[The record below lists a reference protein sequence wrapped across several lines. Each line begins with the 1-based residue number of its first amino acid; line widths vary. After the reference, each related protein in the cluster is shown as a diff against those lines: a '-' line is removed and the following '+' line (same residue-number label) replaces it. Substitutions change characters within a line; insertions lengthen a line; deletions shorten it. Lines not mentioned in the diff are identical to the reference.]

1 MITLQ
6 PDHVVRAEPPHRDA
20 TPNNHPVN
28 PEGKTPLPRETKKR
42 RSAAF
47 VLVPVALAIIGWVG
61 WHVLGP
67 AKAADPHDPAAVPGP
82 VPVGV
87 QTVTS
92 RKLRL
97 WNDFSGRLRAVDS
110 AEIRPEVSGR
120 ITEVRFQDGQSVRA
134 GDILVV
140 IDPRIYE
147 AAVARAEARIAAARA
162 TLQLTSSNE
171 TRDTALLKT
180 KAISQREFDQTDSAN
195 NSASAELLTAQ
206 ADLKTAQVDVDHA
219 YVKAPI
225 SGRVSRAE
233 LTVGNLVQSGAGAP
247 LLLSIVSENGIYADF
262 EVDEQTY
269 LETIRDAANG
279 NAQEAKI
286 PVEIVTPGVAGRT
299 YKGFVQN
306 FDNRLDPA
314 SGTIRA
320 RAKFPNTDASLVPG
334 MFVSV
339 RLASSRERDL
349 LVISDRA
356 IGYDQSKKYVYVV
369 SPANK
374 VAYREVELGHE
385 LGGERVVLKG
395 LAPGERVVVDGLQRV
410 RADAVVLPK
419 EVPPASSAATDTVS
433 QTAEA
438 GNTTQPAESIP

>member
-1 MITLQ
+1 MTTLQ
-6 PDHVVRAEPPHRDA
+6 PNNVAQSELPPRAALSDGHPIDRE
-20 TPNNHPVN
+20 NHGQSF
-28 PEGKTPLPRETKKR
+28 PESKKR
-42 RSAAF
+42 RSSL
-47 VLVPVALAIIGWVG
+47 VLVPVALA
-61 WHVLGP
+61 VLGWIAWHFLGQSKIAGAP
-67 AKAADPHDPAAVPGP
+67 DPAAAAAAP

-92 RKLRL
+92 QKRRL

-120 ITEVRFQDGQSVRA
+120 ITEVRFRDGQSVKA

-140 IDPRIYE
+140 IDPRVYE
-147 AAVARAEARIAAARA
+147 AAVARAEARIAAAKA

-171 TRDTALLKT
+171 TRDSALLKT
-180 KAISQREFDQTDSAN
+180 RAISQREFDQTDSAN
-195 NSASAELLTAQ
+195 NSADAELLTAQ

-233 LTVGNLVQSGAGAP
+233 LTVGNLVQSGMGAP
-247 LLLSIVSENGIYADF
+247 LLLSIVSENAIYADF

-269 LETIRDAANG
+269 LATIRDAASG
-279 NAQEAKI
+279 NAQEALI
-286 PVEIVTPGVAGRT
+286 PVEIVTPGDGGRT

-306 FDNRLDPA
+306 FDNRLDPS

-320 RAKFPNTDASLVPG
+320 RAKFPNVDGALVPG

-339 RLASSRERDL
+339 RLASSRVRDL
-349 LVISDRA
+349 LVIPDRA
-356 IGYDQSKKYVYVV
+356 IGFDQSKTFVFVV

-374 VAYREVELGHE
+374 VFYREVELGRE
-385 LGGERVVLKG
+385 LGGRRVVLQG
-395 LAPGERVVVDGLQRV
+395 LTAGERVIVDGIQRV
-410 RADAVVLPK
+410 RAEAPVVPT
-419 EVPPASSAATDTVS
+419 EVAPVTPETAQANSTAQPGESAR
-433 QTAEA
+433 
-438 GNTTQPAESIP
+438 

>member
-1 MITLQ
+1 MNTL
-6 PDHVVRAEPPHRDA
+6 PSNDTLHAEFSHRA
-20 TPNNHPVN
+20 TM
-28 PEGKTPLPRETKKR
+28 PEAPSFNGDSKMTLPRPKNR

-47 VLVPVALAIIGWVG
+47 VWGLVVLAVIAWTG
-61 WHVLGP
+61 WHFFGG
-67 AKAADPHDPAAVPGP
+67 AKVADSHDTAAAAGP
-82 VPVGV
+82 VPVGM

-92 RKLRL
+92 QTLRL

-120 ITEVRFQDGQSVRA
+120 ITEVRFQDGQSVKA
-134 GDILVV
+134 GDVLMV

-147 AAVARAEARIAAARA
+147 AAVARAQARIAAAKA

-171 TRDTALLKT
+171 TRDAALLKT
-180 KAISQREFDQTDSAN
+180 RAISQREFDQTDSAN
-195 NSASAELLTAQ
+195 NSANAELLTAE

-233 LTVGNLVQSGAGAP
+233 LTAGNLVQSGAGAP
-247 LLLSIVSENGIYADF
+247 LLLSIVSESGIYADF

-269 LETIRDAANG
+269 LETIRDTANG

-286 PVEIVTPGVAGRT
+286 PVEVVTPGDAGRT

-314 SGTIRA
+314 SGTIRV
-320 RAKFPNTDASLVPG
+320 RAKFPNTDGTLVPG

-349 LVISDRA
+349 LVIADRA

-385 LGGERVVLKG
+385 LGGQRVVLKG
-395 LAPGERVVVDGLQRV
+395 LAPGERIVVDGLQRV
-410 RADAVVLPK
+410 RPDAAVAPK
-419 EVPPASSAATDTVS
+419 EVAPVAPVATENIS
-433 QTAEA
+433 QADLTA
-438 GNTTQPAESIP
+438 QPAEKIP

>member
-1 MITLQ
+1 MTTLDTHSNPVKSQ
-6 PDHVVRAEPPHRDA
+6 RHNGIPDAHPPEHDGETFPLAE
-20 TPNNHPVN
+20 
-28 PEGKTPLPRETKKR
+28 KKKR
-42 RSAAF
+42 QHTGAVSLLA
-47 VLVPVALAIIGWVG
+47 ALAIAGW
-61 WHVLGP
+61 
-67 AKAADPHDPAAVPGP
+67 AAAHFLSHTGGAGTVEAAVVAPA

-92 RKLRL
+92 QKLRL

-120 ITEVRFQDGQSVRA
+120 INEVRFQDGQSVKA

-147 AAVARAEARIAAARA
+147 AAVSRAEARIAAAKA
-162 TLQLTSSNE
+162 TLQLTTSNE
-171 TRDTALLKT
+171 IRDSSLLKT
-180 KAISQREFDQTDSAN
+180 RAISQREFDQTDSAN
-195 NSASAELLTAQ
+195 NAANAELLTAE

-225 SGRVSRAE
+225 PGRVSRAE
-233 LTVGNLVQSGAGAP
+233 LTVGNLVQSGMGAP
-247 LLLSIVSENGIYADF
+247 LLTSIVSENAIYADF

-269 LETIRDAANG
+269 METIRDAADG

-286 PVEIVTPGVAGRT
+286 PVELVTPGEEGRT

-306 FDNRLDPA
+306 FDNRIDLT

-320 RAKFPNTDASLVPG
+320 RAKFPNVGGSLVPG

-349 LVISDRA
+349 VVIPDRA
-356 IGYDQSKKYVYVV
+356 IGFDQSKQFVFVV
-369 SPANK
+369 SRENK
-374 VAYREVELGHE
+374 AEYRLVELGHE
-385 LGGERVVLKG
+385 LGGQRVVLKG
-395 LAPGERVVVDGLQRV
+395 LTPGERIIVDGIQRV
-410 RADAVVLPK
+410 RADAPVVPSEVTPPADASQPK
-419 EVPPASSAATDTVS
+419 EDAR
-433 QTAEA
+433 
-438 GNTTQPAESIP
+438 

>member
-6 PDHVVRAEPPHRDA
+6 SNAAPHAESSHRSA
-20 TPNNHPVN
+20 TP
-28 PEGKTPLPRETKKR
+28 EGHLFNGENKTPLPNPKKR
-42 RSAAF
+42 RFAAF
-47 VLVPVALAIIGWVG
+47 VLALVAVAATAWIGWHFFGQATVTTPHG
-61 WHVLGP
+61 TT
-67 AKAADPHDPAAVPGP
+67 AASAP

-87 QTVTS
+87 QTVTAQ
-92 RKLRL
+92 KLRL

-120 ITEVRFQDGQSVRA
+120 ITEVRFQDGQSVKA
-134 GDILVV
+134 GDILMV
-140 IDPRIYE
+140 IEPRIYE
-147 AAVARAEARIAAARA
+147 AAVARAEARITAAKA
-162 TLQLTSSNE
+162 TLQLTNSNE
-171 TRDTALLKT
+171 TRDSALLKT
-180 KAISQREFDQTDSAN
+180 RAISQREFDQTDSAN
-195 NSASAELLTAQ
+195 NSAQAELLTAE

-247 LLLSIVSENGIYADF
+247 LLLSIVSESGIYADF

-269 LETIRDAANG
+269 LETIRDTANG

-286 PVEIVTPGVAGRT
+286 PVEVVTPGDAGRT

-314 SGTIRA
+314 SGTIRVRA
-320 RAKFPNTDASLVPG
+320 RFPNTDGALVPG

-356 IGYDQSKKYVYVV
+356 VGYDQSKKYVYVV

-374 VAYREVELGHE
+374 VVYREVELGHE
-385 LGGERVVLKG
+385 LGGQRVVLKG
-395 LAPGERVVVDGLQRV
+395 LAPGDRIVVDGLQRV
-410 RADAVVLPK
+410 RADAAVTPQ
-419 EVPPASSAATDTVS
+419 EVAPEAPVATNPVS
-433 QTAEA
+433 QTVQA
-438 GNTTQPAESIP
+438 GSPVQPAEFVP

>member
-6 PDHVVRAEPPHRDA
+6 PDNAVRTELSHRAAAPDQHPTNREGQ
-20 TPNNHPVN
+20 TP
-28 PEGKTPLPRETKKR
+28 PLPETKKR
-42 RSAAF
+42 RSNSF
-47 VLVPVALAIIGWVG
+47 VLGFLAMAIIAWLG
-61 WHVLGP
+61 WHFLGH
-67 AKAADPHDPAAVPGP
+67 AKVADPHAAAAMASAP

-92 RKLRL
+92 QKLRL

-120 ITEVRFQDGQSVRA
+120 ITEVRFQDGQSVKA

-140 IDPRIYE
+140 IDPRTYE
-147 AAVARAEARIAAARA
+147 AAVARAEARITAAKA
-162 TLQLTSSNE
+162 TLQLTSSNA

-180 KAISQREFDQTDSAN
+180 KAISQREFDQADSAN
-195 NSASAELLTAQ
+195 NSAQAELLTAQ

-225 SGRVSRAE
+225 PGRVSRAE

-247 LLLSIVSENGIYADF
+247 LLVSIVSENGIYADF

-286 PVEIVTPGVAGRT
+286 PVEVMTPGDAGRT

-314 SGTIRA
+314 TGTIRA
-320 RAKFPNTDASLVPG
+320 RAKFPNKDDTLVSG

-339 RLASSRERDL
+339 RLASSQERDL
-349 LVISDRA
+349 LVIPDQA
-356 IGYDQSKKYVYVV
+356 IGYDQSKKFVYVV
-369 SPANK
+369 PSTNK
-374 VAYREVELGHE
+374 VVYREVELGHE
-385 LGGERVVLKG
+385 LGGQRVVRKG
-395 LAPGERVVVDGLQRV
+395 IQPGDRIVVDGLQRV
-410 RADAVVLPK
+410 RADALVVPK
-419 EVPPASSAATDTVS
+419 EAAPAVPATTDTAS
-433 QTAEA
+433 QAA
-438 GNTTQPAESIP
+438 PANNVARLKE

>member
-1 MITLQ
+1 MTTLPSNHTFQ
-6 PDHVVRAEPPHRDA
+6 AGSLQHIAAAE
-20 TPNNHPVN
+20 
-28 PEGKTPLPRETKKR
+28 TPLSNGAGKALPPQKSRKR
-42 RSAAF
+42 RAAF
-47 VLVPVALAIIGWVG
+47 GLVVVTGAIIGWIG
-61 WHVLGP
+61 WHILGQANGAASHDAAAAP
-67 AKAADPHDPAAVPGP
+67 AP

-87 QTVTS
+87 QTVASQT
-92 RKLRL
+92 LRL

-140 IDPRIYE
+140 IDPRLYE
-147 AAVARAEARIAAARA
+147 AAVARAEARIAAAKA
-162 TLQLTSSNE
+162 TLQLTGSNE

-195 NSASAELLTAQ
+195 NSANAELLTAQ

-225 SGRVSRAE
+225 SGRASRAE

-269 LETIRDAANG
+269 LETIRDAASG

-286 PVEIVTPGVAGRT
+286 PVEVVTPGDAGRS

-306 FDNRLDPA
+306 FDNRLDPT

-320 RAKFPNTDASLVPG
+320 RAKFS
-334 MFVSV
+334 
-339 RLASSRERDL
+339 E
-349 LVISDRA
+349 
-356 IGYDQSKKYVYVV
+356 
-369 SPANK
+369 
-374 VAYREVELGHE
+374 
-385 LGGERVVLKG
+385 
-395 LAPGERVVVDGLQRV
+395 QR
-410 RADAVVLPK
+410 
-419 EVPPASSAATDTVS
+419 
-433 QTAEA
+433 
-438 GNTTQPAESIP
+438 